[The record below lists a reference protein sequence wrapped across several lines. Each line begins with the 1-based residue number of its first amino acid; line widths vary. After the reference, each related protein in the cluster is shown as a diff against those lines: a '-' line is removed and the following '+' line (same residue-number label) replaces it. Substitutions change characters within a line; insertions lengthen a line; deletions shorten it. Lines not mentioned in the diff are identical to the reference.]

1 MQKMQNKRL
10 IQRIWVSF
18 LAMGLMLLVG
28 CQAKPQGL
36 TPDQI
41 AALQEQGFKLT
52 DNGWEFGLANK
63 VLFDSDVKKL
73 NSEGMQTVQKI
84 GRILSDVGIK
94 HMRVDGHTDS
104 VGRGKLEPVADNR
117 TSKGRAENRRVAII
131 ITAS

>member
-73 NSEGMQTVQKI
+73 NSEGMQTVQRLAGYCQMWGLSI
-84 GRILSDVGIK
+84 CGLMVIPTPSGRMTIINNY
-94 HMRVDGHTDS
+94 
-104 VGRGKLEPVADNR
+104 P
-117 TSKGRAENRRVAII
+117 TSAP
-131 ITAS
+131 